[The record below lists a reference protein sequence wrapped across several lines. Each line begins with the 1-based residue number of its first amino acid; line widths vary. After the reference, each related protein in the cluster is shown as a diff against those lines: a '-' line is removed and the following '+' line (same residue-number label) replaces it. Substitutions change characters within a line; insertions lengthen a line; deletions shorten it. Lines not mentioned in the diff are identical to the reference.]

1 MKYIVTDS
9 ENNVMKKT
17 FFSYKDASTY
27 RFSCGNQF
35 WRIKVSW

>member
-9 ENNVMKKT
+9 LGNPMSEFYNSKQAYN
-17 FFSYKDASTY
+17 YKHTY
-27 RFSCGNQF
+27 GNSS

>member
-9 ENNVMKKT
+9 LGNPMREFYNSEQAYN
-17 FFSYKDASTY
+17 YKHIY
-27 RFSCGNQF
+27 GNSS

>member
-9 ENNVMKKT
+9 LGNPMHEFYNSEQAYN
-17 FFSYKDASTY
+17 YKYTY
-27 RFSCGNQF
+27 GNSS

>member
-9 ENNVMKKT
+9 LGNIMREFYNSKQADN
-17 FFSYKDASTY
+17 YKYTY
-27 RFSCGNQF
+27 GNSS

>member
-9 ENNVMKKT
+9 LGNTMQEFYSPKQADN
-17 FFSYKDASTY
+17 YKHTY
-27 RFSCGNQF
+27 GNSS